1 MDKSP
6 KISGIYDQ
14 RTMKFLKEKGVSFFS
29 FDFDPKSFNF
39 LPCETFREMIFE
51 NYSPLDHYHLHF
63 LQSSKQ
69 NIENTLQNFLM
80 ASGQNKSFLTN
91 VFLELNDSDYKMSE
105 IMNIPTLI
113 KINFQSSLDEL
124 VKISQIKGFIID
136 FGELNLEIDQ
146 AKAFHFLNI
155 IFMLKAKH
163 NLRIDL
169 KIPWESNI
177 SSSLFDFFPF
187 DHIELTIN
195 RKVEVCYRNVNLSL
209 LEKEIGFIANYF

>member
-1 MDKSP
+1 MDKFP

-14 RTMKFLKEKGVSFFS
+14 RTMKFLKEKGISFFS

-39 LPCETFREMIFE
+39 LPCETFREIIFE
-51 NYSPLDHYHLHF
+51 NYSPLDSYHLHF
-63 LQSSKQ
+63 SKSSQ
-69 NIENTLQNFLM
+69 LNIENTIQNFLM
-80 ASGQNKSFLTN
+80 ASGQAKDFLSN
-91 VFLELNDSDYKMSE
+91 LYLEIDDSDMKNAPDLNLP
-105 IMNIPTLI
+105 ILA
-113 KINFQSSLDEL
+113 KIDFQSPLE
-124 VKISQIKGFIID
+124 QILKNPNLRGFIID
-136 FGELNLEIDQ
+136 FSQLEIEKDQ

-177 SSSLFDFFPF
+177 SSSIFDFFPF
-187 DHIELTIN
+187 DYIELSIN

-209 LEKEIGFIANYF
+209 LEKEIGFISNYF